1 MIVKTTFQLKLK
13 FINFTLLYFSQNA
26 YKVPKY
32 DQIIVQDS
40 THNNIQNIKEVDV
53 FTIILKKCTHA
64 FTNIETVIP
73 KSYLI

>member
-13 FINFTLLYFSQNA
+13 FVNFTLLYFSENA

-40 THNNIQNIKEVDV
+40 THNNIQNIKEVDDIHN
-53 FTIILKKCTHA
+53 TIKKMYTCSH
-64 FTNIETVIP
+64 
-73 KSYLI
+73 